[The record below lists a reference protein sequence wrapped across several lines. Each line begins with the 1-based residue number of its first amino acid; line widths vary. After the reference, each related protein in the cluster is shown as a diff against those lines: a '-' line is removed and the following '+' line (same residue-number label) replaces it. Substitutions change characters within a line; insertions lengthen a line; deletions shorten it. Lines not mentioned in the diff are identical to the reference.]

1 MIKSFH
7 LKRQMPAKKACN
19 FMSKQRGFSLVEML
33 MALLV
38 ASLLLAAL
46 APVMTKKMDE
56 AAINVSGVNNKKLA
70 GTPCTQ
76 ADLLAGECKVPP
88 EAGHINVILV
98 SGGGGGG
105 GAVRAVE
112 GANIALNTS
121 GVNGTNAGTKR
132 YVGAVLP
139 GTKNL
144 VFEIMSAGGGGGG
157 GGGFSVAG
165 APKKKSDCEPFGV
178 FVSAAQNGTTNGVC
192 VSKYNPTRNGDT
204 NLSAPSMAAGGI
216 TPVSTG
222 VNCTGGSCCWE
233 GQTAN
238 PCEEPSSCSGL
249 TGCTVKS
256 TFGQEYGGCRRS
268 VCQWN
273 AANSICSKWAPLATS
288 AVNAQNGA
296 NFKGRLPSQAELTKW
311 ASYVGNGGALQKLD
325 KNSEDYKNGWRGMQ
339 LCDHTAGYGTLRC
352 SSGPSLC
359 PGASGGYCWPYAVW
373 SGAPRET
380 GYYSGFHFV
389 SGSLTMS
396 GACEG
401 TGKCSYTNAFT
412 VRCVLVLNY
421 YKARYRSANEL
432 SESSVFTHR
441 TNLKTSSAMNSP
453 VMAPCGAVQ
462 QLATARALL
471 LVPMMLTTATRST
484 YGLHSQA
491 AIRTL

>member
-1 MIKSFH
+1 
-7 LKRQMPAKKACN
+7 
-19 FMSKQRGFSLVEML
+19 MSKQRGFSLVEML

-339 LCDHTAGYGTLRC
+339 LCDHTAGYGTLQC
-352 SSGPSLC
+352 GWAGSEGIQYC
-359 PGASGGYCWPYAVW
+359 PGAANSNCNPDCYWSSTELTGGSSVYRAMCLR
-373 SGAPRET
+373 G
-380 GYYSGFHFV
+380 GGFV
-389 SGSLTMS
+389 RPQCDVESRCT
-396 GACEG
+396 
-401 TGKCSYTNAFT
+401 YTFAFT
-412 VRCVLVLNY
+412 VRCVLDMDTKVCLRHY
-421 YKARYRSANEL
+421 SDIKVSAIN
-432 SESSVFTHR
+432 
-441 TNLKTSSAMNSP
+441 
-453 VMAPCGAVQ
+453 
-462 QLATARALL
+462 
-471 LVPMMLTTATRST
+471 
-484 YGLHSQA
+484 
-491 AIRTL
+491 

>member
-1 MIKSFH
+1 
-7 LKRQMPAKKACN
+7 MPAKKACN

-339 LCDHTAGYGTLRC
+339 LCDRNAGYGTLQCYPDYGAGR
-352 SSGPSLC
+352 C
-359 PGASGGYCWPYAVW
+359 PGDANSNCYPYVVW
-373 SGAPRET
+373 SSKLVGDSNAWSPELNGGRFFEYV
-380 GYYSGFHFV
+380 GDAGHI
-389 SGSLTMS
+389 
-396 GACEG
+396 
-401 TGKCSYTNAFT
+401 KTNAFT
-412 VRCVLVLNY
+412 VRCVLDMVFFV
-421 YKARYRSANEL
+421 YKIQSKNN
-432 SESSVFTHR
+432 TG
-441 TNLKTSSAMNSP
+441 K
-453 VMAPCGAVQ
+453 PCDNNA
-462 QLATARALL
+462 
-471 LVPMMLTTATRST
+471 
-484 YGLHSQA
+484 
-491 AIRTL
+491 